1 LLKLFI
7 EPRKSD
13 LFYQVPDR
21 LRVLN
26 QYHTSVPMRRY
37 THKSAHIEVPHA
49 QMRID
54 VHEII
59 GSDWL
64 AEEEQHNT
72 DLPYFP
78 KGILKLIH
86 DFGYSMLLDD
96 RHDIGRFSYTDRPG
110 YPPHPSGIH
119 HWYMGALLMIAAQ
132 LGGMASK
139 MKEFMEAG
147 MEIAGGLPLSG
158 LAEAPPLVA
167 TKVRPAPLQNQHMIS
182 SQRKAIP
189 YNPHAY
195 PIPSLPLLQPT
206 NQGISPILQDNTQT
220 QPQSQQRS
228 KSVQVPNP
236 LRNIIK
242 H

>member
-1 LLKLFI
+1 
-7 EPRKSD
+7 
-13 LFYQVPDR
+13 
-21 LRVLN
+21 
-26 QYHTSVPMRRY
+26 MRRY

-147 MEIAGGLPLSG
+147 MEIAGGLPLSE
-158 LAEAPPLVA
+158 LAEGPPLVA
-167 TKVRPAPLQNQHMIS
+167 TRAQPAISHGSKSLS

-189 YNPHAY
+189 YNPHANH
-195 PIPSLPLLQPT
+195 IPSLPLLEPT
-206 NQGISPILQDNTQT
+206 HQGSLIPLRSNTQT